1 MKTILKSTSYF
12 FLTVLL
18 GLLPFFGCGGDET
31 PEVPLHGTLLGE
43 FQFPEDATGPLWQVS
58 DAYIA
63 ELLNMYVPP
72 DWHKT
77 EDEEIY
83 DKYRYAQLLKQ
94 FGDIPELRYLI
105 AFDQHPGEKT
115 HPQMIA
121 QMEAQY
127 RLFPNEENRK
137 ALQQLHEILDFIENP
152 PDNYDPE
159 REGAQQEREWAQRD
173 PEGYHK
179 YLLEMLIKHFG
190 DIPEVYTVAR
200 FQTKIFQG
208 KQLTFAERQEYDR
221 ANEHLIELHKQHEE
235 KQGEVPDD

>member
-1 MKTILKSTSYF
+1 MKTILKNSPYF

-18 GLLPFFGCGGDET
+18 GLLPFFGCGGDEA
-31 PEVPLHGTLLGE
+31 PEVPLNGTLLGE
-43 FQFPEDATGPLWQVS
+43 FQFPKDATGPLWQVS

-77 EDEEIY
+77 EDDETY
-83 DKYRYAQLLKQ
+83 VKYRFAQLLKQ

-105 AFDQHPGEKT
+105 AYDQHPGEKT

-121 QMEAQY
+121 RMEAKY
-127 RLFPNEENRK
+127 RLFPNEQNRK
-137 ALQQLHEILDFIENP
+137 ALQQLHEILEFIKNP
-152 PDNYDPE
+152 PDSHNF
-159 REGAQQEREWAQRD
+159 EREWAQRD

-179 YLLEMLIKHFG
+179 FLLEGLIENFG

-200 FQTKIFQG
+200 LQTKIFQG
-208 KQLTFAERQEYDR
+208 KTLTDVERQEYDR
-221 ANEHLIELHKQHEE
+221 ANEHLIELYKQREE
-235 KQGEVPDD
+235 KQGVETDH